1 MEASVRHQEAAKK
14 HLKEFED
21 EMNSDE
27 EEDDIGD
34 MVLETVFKSYSTNFG
49 QYIIYL
55 LHMAAVYQLKQ
66 LFLTKK

>member
-49 QYIIYL
+49 
-55 LHMAAVYQLKQ
+55 
-66 LFLTKK
+66 